1 MIEHA
6 GLLAYL
12 WFTMGNLETLW
23 DISLLLLLVI
33 VVIWYSFN
41 ILSTGGV
48 LWISMDINEASKPS
62 TFEEELTNAV
72 KNKPKLFLLTKI
84 LAFML
89 VVNTFIPSRNQMLII
104 FSAKPLIKS
113 GINISNNIADSNTTK
128 SIGIILNNSLKYLEK
143 KSKDLNK

>member
-12 WFTMGNLETLW
+12 WFTMGNLGTLW
-23 DISLLLLLVI
+23 NISLLLLLVI

-41 ILSTGGV
+41 ILSTNGL

-84 LAFML
+84 LTFML
-89 VVNTFIPSRNQMLII
+89 IVNTFIPSRNQMLII

-113 GINISNNIADSNTTK
+113 GINIADSNTTK